1 VIVRDHPLE
10 DRTIGRMLAAKAATV
25 GERPFLLFEGN
36 RFTYADAHAVTNGY
50 AEGFRRAGIGRGDH
64 VALMLDNRPELLW
77 AMWGLGKLG
86 AVAVPLNTA
95 AKGELLAYLVDQSD
109 SVLVCAEDAYRERV
123 RSVAGPAVRGV
134 LGPAEIAGFAEL
146 AVGDPP
152 EMLEVK
158 HSDPHLIMYTSG
170 TTGPSKGVVSPHS
183 QGHAVGRQMA
193 SRSGYRPDDVLYTC
207 LPVFHANALWY
218 TIYAALWADAC
229 VALSRGFSARRF
241 WDEIRA
247 SGATVFNALGA
258 MANIIWQLPESPR
271 DRDHRVRIAMMVPT
285 SRDLAERFD
294 RRYGIRTTS
303 VFAMTENCAVTVFGP
318 DDPVAKADS
327 AGRVR
332 DVEVQIVDDE
342 RRPLPVGELGEI
354 CIRPRERGSIML
366 GYYEMPA
373 ATVAATTDLWFHTGD
388 RGRLDADGYLYF
400 ADRKKEAIR
409 RRGENISAFEVETVL
424 CRHPTVAEAAAVPV
438 PSELGEDDVMAYVVA
453 APDAEIDQA
462 ELIRFCAEHMAYYM
476 VPRYLDVIDALPKTP
491 SEKIEKYK
499 LAVAARER
507 LGVLWDREKA
517 GVEVRR

>member
-1 VIVRDHPLE
+1 MRDHPLE
-10 DRTIGRMLAAKAATV
+10 DRTIGRILAAKAATV
-25 GERPFLLFEGN
+25 GERPFLLFEGQ
-36 RFTYADAHAVTNGY
+36 RFTYADAHAISNGY

-95 AKGELLAYLVDQSD
+95 AKGDLLAYLVDQSD
-109 SVLVCAEDAYRERV
+109 SVLVCAEDAYAERV
-123 RSVAGPAVRGV
+123 GGVAGPAVRGV
-134 LGPAEIAGFAEL
+134 LGPAELAGFADMT
-146 AVGDPP
+146 VDDPP
-152 EMLEVK
+152 EMLAVK

-207 LPVFHANALWY
+207 LPVFHGNALWY

-229 VALSRGFSARRF
+229 VALSRAFSARRF

-294 RRYGIRTTS
+294 RRYGIRSTS

-332 DVEVQIVDDE
+332 EDMEVQIVDDD

-409 RRGENISAFEVETVL
+409 RRGENISAYEVETVL
-424 CRHPTVAEAAAVPV
+424 CRHPAVVEAAAVPV

-453 APDAEIDQA
+453 APDAEVDHA
-462 ELIRFCAEHMAYYM
+462 ELIRHCAEHMAYYM
-476 VPRYLDVIDALPKTP
+476 VPRYLEVIEALPKTP

-499 LAVAARER
+499 LAVSARER
-507 LGVLWDREKA
+507 LGELWDREKA